1 MFKVT
6 LGPKTYNNMTRHK
19 DATVQAF
26 AAAFNVDPK
35 TAQET
40 IIDLNWDVEGKLTEG
55 TSLLGHKV
63 TEVITAPKKLTKWK
77 LQGEKRERKMRIRTF
92 VKDYT
97 QGTYYIL
104 VRDHALLV
112 KDGQVIDPNP
122 KGITEKHIVK
132 VAFRIEP
139 TNDAPSIDPATS
151 STEYR

>member
-1 MFKVT
+1 
-6 LGPKTYNNMTRHK
+6 MTRTK

-35 TAQET
+35 TAEDT

-55 TSLLGHKV
+55 TTFHGHKV
-63 TEVITAPKKLTKWK
+63 TEVISSPKKLTKWK
-77 LQGEKRERKMRIRTF
+77 LKGEKRERSMRIRTF
-92 VKDYT
+92 IQDYT

-112 KDGQVIDPNP
+112 KDGQVIDHNP

-139 TNDAPSIDPATS
+139 TNDTPSTDAATT